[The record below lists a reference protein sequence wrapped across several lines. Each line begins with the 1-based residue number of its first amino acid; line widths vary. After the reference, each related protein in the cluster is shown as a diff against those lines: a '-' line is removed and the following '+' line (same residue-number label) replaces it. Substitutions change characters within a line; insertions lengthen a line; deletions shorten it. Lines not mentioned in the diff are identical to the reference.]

1 MKQNMKENDKEQELI
16 AQKKRSEEYRE
27 RAAPQQ
33 GVVCTIYAR
42 VISSF

>member
-1 MKQNMKENDKEQELI
+1 MKENDREQELI
-16 AQKKRSEEYRE
+16 PKKK
-27 RAAPQQ
+27 AAKNIAKEQPGQQ